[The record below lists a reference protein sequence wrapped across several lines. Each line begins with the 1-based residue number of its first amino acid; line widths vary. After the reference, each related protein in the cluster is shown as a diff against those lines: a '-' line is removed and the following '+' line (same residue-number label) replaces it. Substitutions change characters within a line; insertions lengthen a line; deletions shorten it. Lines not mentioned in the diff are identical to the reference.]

1 MLFILAWR
9 NLWRNRSRTLITMAS
24 VWCAV
29 VLAAFSM
36 SLQQGAFNNLIA
48 NVVSF
53 YSGYLQVQHV
63 AYWEEQTLENSFE
76 GEGSLQD
83 SLQRLPG
90 ISAVAPRIQAFAL
103 ASAGEKTKGC
113 LVAGIDPQA
122 EDSVTQLRRKLSAG
136 QYLRDGDEAVLVA
149 EGLARRLKIGLHDT
163 LVLLGQ
169 GYYGSMA
176 AGKFPVSGIVG
187 FGSPE
192 LNDRAVFMP
201 VAAARRWLDADGMAT
216 ALVLLPELPEQT
228 DQLAAELRLSL
239 PPELRAITW
248 KEMMPDIIEHIETD
262 TASSRIM
269 LGVLYLLITF
279 GIFSTLLMMMAERRR
294 EFGMLI
300 ALGMKKWQLGAVV
313 LCESVLITVTGCL
326 VGILAGIPVIW
337 WFSIHPI
344 RLKGESAAAFSRFGF
359 EPVIPASTDFW
370 ILAEQAV
377 IVLLIG
383 LLLSLYPLYKV
394 IRMDPVAAMRS

>member
-29 VLAAFSM
+29 VLASFSM
-36 SLQQGAFNNLIA
+36 SLQQGAFDNLIA

-53 YSGYLQVQHV
+53 YSGYLQVQHA

-76 GEGSLQD
+76 GEGRLSDRLRQ
-83 SLQRLPG
+83 LPG

-103 ASAGEKTKGC
+103 ASGGEKTKGC

-122 EDSVTQLRRKLSAG
+122 EDRVTHLQRKLSAG
-136 QYLRDGDEAVLVA
+136 RYLREGEEAVMVA
-149 EGLARRLKIGLHDT
+149 EGLARRLKIGPNDT

-169 GYYGSMA
+169 GYYGSTA
-176 AGKFPVSGIVG
+176 AGKYPVSGIAS

-192 LNDRAVFMP
+192 LNERAVFMP
-201 VAAARRWLDADGMAT
+201 VDAARRWLDAEGMAT

-228 DQLAAELRLSL
+228 EQLAADLKKSL
-239 PPELRAITW
+239 PPDLRAITW
-248 KEMMPDIIEHIETD
+248 KEMMPDITEHIETD

-300 ALGMKKWQLGAVV
+300 ALGMKKWQLGTVV
-313 LCESVLITVTGCL
+313 LYESILITVTGCL
-326 VGILAGIPVIW
+326 VGILAGLPLIW
-337 WFSIHPI
+337 WFALHPI
-344 RLKGESAAAFSRFGF
+344 KLKGDGAAAFSRFGF
-359 EPVIPASTDFW
+359 EPVIPASTDPW

-377 IVLLIG
+377 IVLFIG

-394 IRMDPVAAMRS
+394 MRMDPIAAMRS